1 MEEITVLLADDH
13 VLLRQGT
20 RELLEREED
29 LKVIGEAGDG
39 EEAARL
45 ALQDIAAAARAYQLA
60 KEKGA
65 SSEVGF

>member
-20 RELLEREED
+20 RELLEREQD

-39 EEAARL
+39 EEAVRL
-45 ALQDIAAAARAYQLA
+45 ALQEVAAAARAYQLA
-60 KEKGA
+60 KEKGV